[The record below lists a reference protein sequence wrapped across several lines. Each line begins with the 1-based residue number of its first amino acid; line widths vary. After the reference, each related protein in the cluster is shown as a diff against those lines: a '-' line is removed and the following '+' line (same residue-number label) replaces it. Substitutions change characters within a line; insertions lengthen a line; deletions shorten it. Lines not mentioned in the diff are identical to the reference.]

1 VRCVRHR
8 CVAAPPLPIPLPFP
22 QLFTP
27 AVGRHGDVWG
37 LPGHADPGQ
46 VLGASVR
53 GGDVE
58 SVPVLSRMYASAAA
72 AGYARRQLEALRG
85 ARPCPTDNILLQILC
100 VAPRRIAGL
109 GWLLICQT
117 CYIAWPVHQ

>member
-1 VRCVRHR
+1 MRCVRHR

-22 QLFTP
+22 RLFAP
-27 AVGRHGDVWG
+27 AVGRHGDVRG

-46 VLGASVR
+46 GLGASAR

-72 AGYARRQLEALRG
+72 AGYARRQLQALRG
-85 ARPCPTDNILLQILC
+85 AGPCPTNIFL
-100 VAPRRIAGL
+100 RRLVCI
-109 GWLLICQT
+109 
-117 CYIAWPVHQ
+117 